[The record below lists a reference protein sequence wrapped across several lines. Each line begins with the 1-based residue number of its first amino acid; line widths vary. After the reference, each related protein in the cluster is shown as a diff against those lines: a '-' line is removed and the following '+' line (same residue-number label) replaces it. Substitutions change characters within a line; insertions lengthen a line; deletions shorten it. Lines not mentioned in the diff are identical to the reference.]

1 MVVMQTQLHFK
12 LQQWMVRCY
21 HLTFELTVQD
31 ESGAT
36 STDTASVTVKNV
48 DNGGDNSGE
57 DGVNTN
63 SASGLNTRLSAG
75 EGVEEGAEEQD
86 LCKRIPQA
94 PACRLTNNFILP
106 ETRITSV
113 KDRNGTH
120 LPVDGSSTP
129 STISDSI
136 TFTFEGEQLDEDK
149 SGQVSF
155 KCRLDRGA
163 VFEPCTSPITYS
175 GLATDRYKGTFVP
188 HTFEVVAI
196 DNSIKKGTIDKFGN
210 PI

>member
-1 MVVMQTQLHFK
+1 MLIMVEIIVARMASILI
-12 LQQWMVRCY
+12 LPLD
-21 HLTFELTVQD
+21 LTHVYRL
-31 ESGAT
+31 
-36 STDTASVTVKNV
+36 VKALKKEQKSKIYAK
-48 DNGGDNSGE
+48 GF
-57 DGVNTN
+57 
-63 SASGLNTRLSAG
+63 LNRL
-75 EGVEEGAEEQD
+75 
-86 LCKRIPQA
+86 
-94 PACRLTNNFILP
+94 CRLTNNFILP

-113 KDRNGTH
+113 KDRNGIH

-196 DNSIKKGTIDKFGN
+196 DNSVKKGTIDKFGN